1 MVEKNRLVLAI
12 SNQGTGMTA
21 EQIVQVG
28 GYIQFERKL
37 YDQQGSGLGLTIAKR
52 LTQLHGGEFV
62 IESVQDKQT
71 IVTVSLPVSR

>member
-1 MVEKNRLVLAI
+1 
-12 SNQGTGMTA
+12 MTA